1 MGMTESRA
9 EMSVAEEAD
18 IDAYF
23 ERTGFAG
30 SIAPSQ
36 ETLGQLMAMHLR
48 AIPFETLDPARG
60 KPVRLGLRDLEQKL
74 VHEKRGGHG
83 LEHNLLFGAVLEA
96 LFFEVTRVA
105 ALAPVGEPSH
115 IALVVS
121 IDGVPHLVDVGL
133 GALSATTAL
142 RLRDGAECETIGR
155 RLRLNGADGQWTLN
169 VLEGDEAR
177 PLYSFR
183 VVAVSDDA
191 LTKMNERAAQR
202 FAQGLRVAR
211 IGQGRRFVIDG
222 SHYTL
227 ETADG
232 VQEQRDVASAA
243 EMRQILQQHF
253 LLVAPNDP
261 RLDEAFERAITGA
274 AGA

>member
-1 MGMTESRA
+1 MAVTETTA

-48 AIPFETLDPARG
+48 AIPFETLDPLRG

-105 ALAPVGEPSH
+105 ALQPTGEPSH

-121 IDGVPHLVDVGL
+121 IDGVPHLVDAGL
-133 GALSATTAL
+133 GALATTTAL
-142 RLRDGAECETIGR
+142 RLRDGAESDTIGIR
-155 RLRLNGADGQWTLN
+155 HRVTGADGQWTLN

-183 VVAVSDDA
+183 AVAVAEEA
-191 LTKMNERAAQR
+191 LTRMNERAAQR
-202 FAQGLRVAR
+202 FAQGLQVAR

-222 SHYTL
+222 SRYTL
-227 ETADG
+227 ETAEG
-232 VQEQRDVASAA
+232 VQEKRDVASAA

-253 LLVAPNDP
+253 LLVAPSDP
-261 RLDEAFERAITGA
+261 RLDEAFERVIADA
-274 AGA
+274 AKA

>member
-1 MGMTESRA
+1 
-9 EMSVAEEAD
+9 MSVAEEAD

-36 ETLGQLMAMHLR
+36 ETLGQLLAMHLR
-48 AIPFETLDPARG
+48 VIPFETLDPARG

-105 ALAPVGEPSH
+105 ALAPAGEPSH

-121 IDGVPHLVDVGL
+121 IDGVPHLVDAGL

-142 RLRDGAECETIGR
+142 RLRDGAESETIGR
-155 RLRLNGADGQWTLN
+155 RHRLTGADGQWTLHTQM
-169 VLEGDEAR
+169 GDVAGEDWQ

-183 VVAVSDDA
+183 VVAVSDEA
-191 LTKMNERAAQR
+191 LTAMNDRAAQR
-202 FAQGLRVAR
+202 FSQRLRVAR
-211 IGQGRRFVIDG
+211 IGLGRRFAIDG
-222 SHYTL
+222 ARYTL
-227 ETADG
+227 DTAEG
-232 VQEQRDVASAA
+232 IQERRDIASAA
-243 EMRQILQQHF
+243 EMRQVLQQSF
-253 LLVAPNDP
+253 NLVAPVDP
-261 RLDEAFERAITGA
+261 KLDEAFERAITGA

>member
-1 MGMTESRA
+1 
-9 EMSVAEEAD
+9 MSVAEEAD

-74 VHEKRGGHG
+74 VHERRGGHG

-105 ALAPVGEPSH
+105 ALAPAGEPSH
-115 IALVVS
+115 AALVVS

-133 GALSATTAL
+133 GAQSATTAL

-155 RLRLNGADGQWTLN
+155 RLRLNGADGQWTLHSL
-169 VLEGDEAR
+169 VDENWQ

-183 VVAVSDDA
+183 VVAVSDEA
-191 LTKMNERAAQR
+191 LTAMNDRAAQR
-202 FAQGLRVAR
+202 FSQRLRVAR
-211 IGQGRRFVIDG
+211 IGLGRRFAIEG
-222 SHYTL
+222 ARYTL
-227 ETADG
+227 DTAEG
-232 VQEQRDVASAA
+232 VLEKRDIASVA
-243 EMRQILQQHF
+243 EMRQVLQQSF
-253 LLVAPNDP
+253 NIVAPADP
-261 RLDEAFERAITGA
+261 KLDEAFERAITGA
-274 AGA
+274 ADA

>member
-105 ALAPVGEPSH
+105 ALAPAGEPSH

-202 FAQGLRVAR
+202 FAQGL
-211 IGQGRRFVIDG
+211 
-222 SHYTL
+222 
-227 ETADG
+227 
-232 VQEQRDVASAA
+232 
-243 EMRQILQQHF
+243 
-253 LLVAPNDP
+253 LVAPNDP
-261 RLDEAFERAITGA
+261 RLDEAFERAITGS